1 MRGNDLKTEFSK
13 FGEVVS
19 ARVNLDQTTK
29 PQAEMDGVEVW
40 GRMIKVD
47 FAKENPNRVPRSEYQ
62 HESKVNAF
70 MGDDDDVTF

>member
-1 MRGNDLKTEFSK
+1 
-13 FGEVVS
+13 
-19 ARVNLDQTTK
+19 
-29 PQAEMDGVEVW
+29 MDGVEVW